1 MKYNRSPKESVQRA
15 RAISRAHKVA
25 DNSGIDYP
33 VSTQRASLPRVK
45 LTAKLT
51 HIWQKKVKGTCAD
64 FVCAGTLVCPCLE
77 LPHNQSRIKGFNAS
91 QFSLIDIYFKLNSQK
106 LPVSANLS
114 QKLWLGGKAI
124 TKVGHDLRG
133 VYKGFIAFR
142 ALCCDGVF
150 P

>member
-1 MKYNRSPKESVQRA
+1 MFDFDENLMKYNRSPKESVQRA

-106 LPVSANLS
+106 LPSPS
-114 QKLWLGGKAI
+114 QREPEPKAL
-124 TKVGHDLRG
+124 VRRQGDNQGR
-133 VYKGFIAFR
+133 
-142 ALCCDGVF
+142 